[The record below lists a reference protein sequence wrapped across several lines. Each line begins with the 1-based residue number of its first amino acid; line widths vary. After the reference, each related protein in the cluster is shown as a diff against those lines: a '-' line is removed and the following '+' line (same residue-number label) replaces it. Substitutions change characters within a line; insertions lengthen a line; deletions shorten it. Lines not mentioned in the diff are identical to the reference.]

1 MMTLSDIKREIRA
14 LQRKYHREIAIYRMR
29 RVSDEIYNDYARAVG
44 DQQDPPKPLE
54 IIRRI
59 ADQGFRLT
67 TWMHLHNYLDKVR
80 ESGDIPEPRRIVLA
94 LLPWAWKS
102 KYDHYLTRGCRQN
115 DSMVLDWCCESE
127 REGWGYDGNAS
138 TPRHF

>member
-1 MMTLSDIKREIRA
+1 MMTLSEIKREIRS
-14 LQRKYHREIAIYRMR
+14 LQRKYHKEIAIYRLR
-29 RVSDEIYNDYARAVG
+29 RASEEVYNDYARAVG
-44 DQQDPPKPLE
+44 DRQDPPKPLE

-80 ESGDIPEPRRIVLA
+80 EQGDIPEPRRIVLA

-102 KYDHYLTRGCRQN
+102 KYDHYLTRELPPPDPKPDLGLLWAQWFSLTGQSRP
-115 DSMVLDWCCESE
+115 S
-127 REGWGYDGNAS
+127 
-138 TPRHF
+138 